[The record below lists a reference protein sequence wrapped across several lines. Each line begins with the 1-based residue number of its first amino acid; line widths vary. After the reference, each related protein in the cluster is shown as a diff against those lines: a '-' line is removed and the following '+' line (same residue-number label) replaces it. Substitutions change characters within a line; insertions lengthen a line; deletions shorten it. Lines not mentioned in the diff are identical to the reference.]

1 MTFVG
6 MPRVVWGVCGIHVR
20 IAVGL
25 EGVCT
30 ATGANECALKV
41 CAQALIE
48 PNAVINAVTAFVLT
62 VLITTI
68 AMLTTSTFST

>member
-1 MTFVG
+1 M
-6 MPRVVWGVCGIHVR
+6 
-20 IAVGL
+20 GL
-25 EGVCT
+25 EGRCT
-30 ATGANECALKV
+30 ATAANECALKV
-41 CAQALIE
+41 CAQAVIG

>member
-1 MTFVG
+1 M
-6 MPRVVWGVCGIHVR
+6 
-20 IAVGL
+20 GL

-41 CAQALIE
+41 CAQALIG
-48 PNAVINAVTAFVLT
+48 PNAVTAFVLT
-62 VLITTI
+62 VLIIAI